1 MLKFIMRLSI
11 IFIFAASNFCTAF
24 AGGTEENIL
33 TIKNAAEPI
42 SAVSTNYLRE
52 REPEKKY
59 YCSKII
65 SRTFSKLEK
74 ANSDIYGLET
84 TVKNIAPAIGHF
96 TNWNDRITGY
106 SGLIFGKKINKT
118 WDYNLVFT
126 FGRGSIDTHNSAV
139 IQTAD
144 PQFAPLNGAGLK
156 ADFRQEYVSKTI
168 GFGPKYNKKFKNF
181 DLGASAVID
190 FIDFN
195 SYTDYAL
202 NAPGFSRIVSAH
214 FKARKFYAAFSL
226 SLEKRIRRNTKI
238 VLFMEYVPS
247 CKLTGEAIGD
257 DTVNG
262 AYSKAAIPA
271 EIDISSKKPHIGLM
285 LTRLF

>member
-1 MLKFIMRLSI
+1 MLKFVLRLSI
-11 IFIFAASNFCTAF
+11 ILIFTANNFSTAF
-24 AGGTEENIL
+24 AGDTAENIL
-33 TIKNAAEPI
+33 TIKNAAESG
-42 SAVSTNYLRE
+42 SAVSASHLRE

-84 TVKNIAPAIGHF
+84 TVKGIAPAIGHF

-118 WDYNLVFT
+118 WDYNLVLT

-181 DLGASAVID
+181 DLGASVVID

-214 FKARKFYAAFSL
+214 FKARKFYAALSL
-226 SLEKRIRRNTKI
+226 SLEKRIGKNIKAS
-238 VLFMEYVPS
+238 LFIEYVPS
-247 CKLTGEAIGD
+247 CKLTGDATGD

-262 AYSKAAIPA
+262 VYTKAVIPA

-285 LTRLF
+285 LTSLF